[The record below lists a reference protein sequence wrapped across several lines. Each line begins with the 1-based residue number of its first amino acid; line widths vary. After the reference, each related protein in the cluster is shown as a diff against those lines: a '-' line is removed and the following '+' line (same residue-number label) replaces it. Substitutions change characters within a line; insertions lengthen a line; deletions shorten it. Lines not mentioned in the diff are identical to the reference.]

1 MIVIKN
7 KFIPFGNYILMN
19 VYGIIL
25 FSKLDTIPPIKLNHE
40 KIHSRQILECAIVAS
55 LILLI
60 LILLFNISYWWFT
73 VSLSSFYIWYGLEY
87 LIIRIFGHK
96 DKQINRYYEVS
107 FEEEAHNNDANLG
120 YLKNRKPFAWIK
132 YLNINSYGTH

>member
-1 MIVIKN
+1 MLIIKN

-25 FSKLDTIPPIKLNHE
+25 FSKLDTIPLIELNHE

-60 LILLFNISYWWFT
+60 LILLFNISCWWFIA
-73 VSLSSFYIWYGLEY
+73 SLSSFYIWYGLEY
-87 LIIRIFGHK
+87 LIIRIFGNK
-96 DKQINRYYEVS
+96 DSQSNRYHEVS
-107 FEEEAHNNDANLG
+107 LEEEAHNNDTNLE
-120 YLKNRKPFAWIK
+120 YLKNRKPFSWMKYIK
-132 YLNINSYGTH
+132 INSNE

>member
-1 MIVIKN
+1 MLVIKN

-25 FSKLDTIPPIKLNHE
+25 FSKLDIIPPVELNHE

-60 LILLFNISYWWFT
+60 LILLFNISCWWFIA
-73 VSLSSFYIWYGLEY
+73 SLSSFYIWYGLEY
-87 LIIRIFGHK
+87 LIIRIFGNK
-96 DKQINRYYEVS
+96 DSQSDRYHEVS
-107 FEEEAHNNDANLG
+107 LEEEAHNNDTNLE
-120 YLKNRKPFAWIK
+120 YLKNRKPFSWMKYIK
-132 YLNINSYGTH
+132 INTYE

>member
-1 MIVIKN
+1 MLIIKN

-25 FSKLDTIPPIKLNHE
+25 FSKLDTIPLIELNHE

-60 LILLFNISYWWFT
+60 LILLFNISCWWFIA
-73 VSLSSFYIWYGLEY
+73 SLSSFYIWYGLEY
-87 LIIRIFGHK
+87 LIIRIFGNK
-96 DKQINRYYEVS
+96 DSQSNRHHEVS
-107 FEEEAHNNDANLG
+107 LEEEAHNNDTNLE
-120 YLKNRKPFAWIK
+120 YLKNRKPFSWMKYIK
-132 YLNINSYGTH
+132 INSNE